1 MSENGIQKS
10 AIVQRLQRLV
20 VEHGSQRAAAKALG
34 NEGFQ
39 SSISN
44 AVNGIRMPSEE
55 LREALDAYDAQG
67 ILTFSI
73 GLPIEKTTP
82 KFCLFKATSDEGYI
96 VSVYAPKAKVGSN
109 PPEAIEA
116 VVKLLLP

>member
-1 MSENGIQKS
+1 MSEENIKNS
-10 AIVQRLQRLV
+10 EIVRRLQRV
-20 VEHGSQRAAAKALG
+20 VDEHGTQRAAAKALG
-34 NEGFQ
+34 NKGFQ
-39 SSISN
+39 SAISN
-44 AVNGIRMPSEE
+44 ALKGIRLPSEG
-55 LREALDAYDAQG
+55 LRKALDAYDAQR

-116 VVKLLLP
+116 VVKLLLA